1 MCHFGRLNHVA
12 IAVPDLQQAIALY
25 RAMSVD
31 VSPIHKLTDHGVCVA
46 FVELSNTKLE
56 LMSPLNNE
64 SPIASFLAKNPAGGI
79 HHICFEVDD
88 IIKMRD
94 QLIAEGIRILGD
106 GQPKTGAHG
115 KPVLFIHPKDFNS
128 TLVEIEEV

>member
-1 MCHFGRLNHVA
+1 MN
-12 IAVPDLQQAIALY
+12 
-25 RAMSVD
+25 VD
-31 VSPIHKLTDHGVCVA
+31 VSPIHNLPDHGVCVA
-46 FVELSNTKLE
+46 FVELPNTKLE

-64 SPIASFLAKNPAGGI
+64 SPIASFLAKNSVGGI
-79 HHICFEVDD
+79 HHICFEVED

-115 KPVLFIHPKDFNS
+115 NPVLFIHPKDFNG